1 MAFRYLH
8 ALHAIDL
15 AIHFKASGH
24 QKTGVQVSWKFKG
37 SKIENCQRM
46 LFKGTSTE
54 YDNR

>member
-46 LFKGTSTE
+46 LFKGTSTAI
-54 YDNR
+54 